1 MTNSNKSNIQSRNLE
16 VKDMFGKKKLYRIVY
31 ERLCEY
37 TMIVEARNE
46 YQALRKFY
54 RKTKYGIEPS
64 IISIEECKVR

>member
-1 MTNSNKSNIQSRNLE
+1 
-16 VKDMFGKKKLYRIVY
+16 MFGKKKLYRIVY

-54 RKTKYGIEPS
+54 RKTKFGIEPS
-64 IISIEECKVR
+64 IISFEEYKLRS